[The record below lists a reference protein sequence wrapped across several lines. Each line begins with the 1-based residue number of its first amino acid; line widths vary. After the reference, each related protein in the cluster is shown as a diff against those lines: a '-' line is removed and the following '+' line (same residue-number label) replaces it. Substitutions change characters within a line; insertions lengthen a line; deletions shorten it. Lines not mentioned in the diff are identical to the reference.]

1 MITID
6 IIFLFQQ
13 KLAGGK
19 RGGSGHRPWFLDSWS
34 SCTKEPPP
42 PHRYDPE
49 GCEDGEGDGEDI
61 QDLPIELRRLEEDQH
76 EPPQRRQTFACTRRP
91 TPHEVILNHKSKSL
105 SDILTVGQRAMV
117 RSRSSVPSL
126 GVNSDHTATSTPS
139 TTVTTTSSKPK
150 LVKQKK
156 SLCEEEM
163 EEEGEEPSDMRDLV
177 KALPEFKVTG
187 HGGARRYGNVFK
199 QSSMNEELMSAERL
213 REKERVRQ
221 NIQKQASLNEELI
234 YRRHRTLDSLRDT
247 FFSTSTA
254 KRFQLLKNGL
264 TSKLKS
270 STTGIEKVAG
280 TSFKNGFVRILQG
293 WKGEVSPSTRPSPTP
308 TPSEAAPPCT
318 PPPDSKK
325 PSNNFSGIGDDN
337 NKKELARS
345 GSERRHS
352 REDGSDS
359 SKDSS
364 LQSDT
369 SVDSEDSFASVIFV
383 PKPDIQQPDPSPPAS
398 AGMPTSPAT
407 TQMSPPK
414 SPQPTS
420 PKVKQQPTSPKMKQP
435 TSPQVKL
442 SPPALVTVPT
452 PKTPLVE
459 DPPLEEEE
467 EREVEDEHHDL
478 PSEEVESPAVE
489 SKHSERL
496 RQIQELL
503 RSRAVPVTSRISGS
517 YQIHTIL
524 IDISKI
530 FKIIPNC
537 GYGFN

>member
-1 MITID
+1 MLLERLYFDSILLKPKRTSSSTIKKS
-6 IIFLFQQ
+6 FHSLSLSLQ

-49 GCEDGEGDGEDI
+49 GCEDGEGEGEDI

-76 EPPQRRQTFACTRRP
+76 EPPQRRQTFACARRA

-126 GVNSDHTATSTPS
+126 GMGSEHSNTTSAPTATAPS
-139 TTVTTTSSKPK
+139 ASNTNSGSKPR

-156 SLCEEEM
+156 SVCQEM
-163 EEEGEEPSDMRDLV
+163 VEEGGMRDLV
-177 KALPEFKVTG
+177 KALPEFKVSG
-187 HGGARRYGNVFK
+187 HEVTQRYGNVFK

-213 REKERVRQ
+213 REKERLRQ

-234 YRRHRTLDSLRDT
+234 YRRNRTLDSLRDT

-264 TSKLKS
+264 TNKLKS

-293 WKGEVSPSTRPSPTP
+293 WKGGDVSPNTRHSPTP
-308 TPSEAAPPCT
+308 TPSEAVPPCT
-318 PPPDSKK
+318 PPSDSKK
-325 PSNNFSGIGDDN
+325 PSNNFSAIGDDN
-337 NKKELARS
+337 NKKESGRS
-345 GSERRHS
+345 GGERRHS

-383 PKPDIQQPDPSPPAS
+383 PKPD
-398 AGMPTSPAT
+398 PTT
-407 TQMSPPK
+407 TPPK
-414 SPQPTS
+414 SPQ
-420 PKVKQQPTSPKMKQP
+420 VKQQPTSPA
-435 TSPQVKL
+435 PQIKL
-442 SPPALVTVPT
+442 SPPAMSPR
-452 PKTPLVE
+452 TPLIE
-459 DPPLEEEE
+459 QKPPEEEE
-467 EREVEDEHHDL
+467 ADDEGHEK
-478 PSEEVESPAVE
+478 PSEEIEPPEAE
-489 SKHSERL
+489 SKTSERL

-503 RSRAVPVTSRISGS
+503 RSRVVPVTGRISGTEHLKLKHGRSVIYKERYIKARS
-517 YQIHTIL
+517 Y
-524 IDISKI
+524 DR
-530 FKIIPNC
+530 
-537 GYGFN
+537 